1 MDNKQLNNPLHGIK
15 LSEIV
20 EYLYNEY
27 GWEKL
32 GKKIKI
38 NSFTKDP
45 SIKSSLKFLRKTDWA
60 RKEVEDL
67 YLWNLRRNATRKPF
81 AKRVFV
87 KKEAVVKKK
96 VALEKETT
104 VQKKE
109 VVQKEVIVK
118 KKDVVQKEAGVREE
132 AVVRKEAAVK
142 REAALEKETTVQKK
156 EVVQKAEE
164 AVTENFPSQISPE
177 KPAATVKRARKFKR
191 R

>member
-1 MDNKQLNNPLHGIK
+1 LDNKQLNNPLHGIK

-67 YLWNLRRNATRKPF
+67 YLWNLRKNAKKRSNKPF
-81 AKRVFV
+81 
-87 KKEAVVKKK
+87 KKAPIKESVESKHEKVEGIEKVEKVEKK
-96 VALEKETT
+96 VKLEKIE
-104 VQKKE
+104 VPKVKAKAKK
-109 VVQKEVIVK
+109 
-118 KKDVVQKEAGVREE
+118 
-132 AVVRKEAAVK
+132 
-142 REAALEKETTVQKK
+142 
-156 EVVQKAEE
+156 
-164 AVTENFPSQISPE
+164 FS
-177 KPAATVKRARKFKR
+177 R

>member
-87 KKEAVVKKK
+87 KKVAVVKKNNIWILKLVNFLGYQK
-96 VALEKETT
+96 VTKNEIYYD
-104 VQKKE
+104 
-109 VVQKEVIVK
+109 VIKNHFKVNVK
-118 KKDVVQKEAGVREE
+118 NYFYLKLMIK
-132 AVVRKEAAVK
+132 
-142 REAALEKETTVQKK
+142 
-156 EVVQKAEE
+156 
-164 AVTENFPSQISPE
+164 N
-177 KPAATVKRARKFKR
+177 
-191 R
+191 